1 MSAAR
6 DLIVSLD
13 NERRYSERLNL
24 DVPIAFLAHGTGGL
38 IVKQVLILLNSYQEK
53 SDTRI
58 LSNTRSLLFFGVP
71 HRGYANSV
79 LDYMP
84 WIWSL
89 KGIEEEYTPQ
99 SKEVRAMLE
108 GFASISNRFRIYTF
122 INTIK
127 TSTWPASSLQLGDY
141 RTYYMG
147 LPNEELIYS
156 NTEYFAMLKLAHN
169 SAEYNKVVSILRRI
183 PRASDLG
190 SESAWHFG
198 QQFRL
203 DEQESEFGKLWFRD
217 LRSDAHRVVN
227 RRPMDRSS
235 KIAILDSGIDLDHS
249 SFQEAVDE
257 DHIVVK
263 SFVEG
268 LPGDQDSD
276 GHGTHTAH
284 LTLKV
289 APNST
294 LFIARVIEHG
304 SIVEFDN
311 NKSAIVKAIKW
322 AIEERVDIISMSF
335 GYRAEVPE
343 IKAALRKAFHKGII
357 LIAAASNSG
366 VNPRFPISFPANMR
380 QVICMHST
388 DGYGNPSPRNPS
400 AIPDCNLGIL
410 GEAVAAAWPRQ
421 LDIAREA
428 SMTAAGDTPG
438 AAARPRGSRTMQK
451 DHSRVASGTSVA
463 APIAAGIA
471 ALILE
476 YASQA
481 SAQKHDSVVQRWGE
495 LRHCDEMRKLF
506 RSIAKERGGYQSI
519 TPSSLFDYHG
529 EGMHRRVCGR
539 IGDVL
544 DSL

>member
-1 MSAAR
+1 
-6 DLIVSLD
+6 
-13 NERRYSERLNL
+13 
-24 DVPIAFLAHGTGGL
+24 
-38 IVKQVLILLNSYQEK
+38 
-53 SDTRI
+53 
-58 LSNTRSLLFFGVP
+58 
-71 HRGYANSV
+71 
-79 LDYMP
+79 
-84 WIWSL
+84 
-89 KGIEEEYTPQ
+89 
-99 SKEVRAMLE
+99 
-108 GFASISNRFRIYTF
+108 
-122 INTIK
+122 
-127 TSTWPASSLQLGDY
+127 
-141 RTYYMG
+141 
-147 LPNEELIYS
+147 
-156 NTEYFAMLKLAHN
+156 
-169 SAEYNKVVSILRRI
+169 
-183 PRASDLG
+183 
-190 SESAWHFG
+190 
-198 QQFRL
+198 
-203 DEQESEFGKLWFRD
+203 
-217 LRSDAHRVVN
+217 
-227 RRPMDRSS
+227 
-235 KIAILDSGIDLDHS
+235 
-249 SFQEAVDE
+249 
-257 DHIVVK
+257 
-263 SFVEG
+263 
-268 LPGDQDSD
+268 
-276 GHGTHTAH
+276 
-284 LTLKV
+284 
-289 APNST
+289 
-294 LFIARVIEHG
+294 
-304 SIVEFDN
+304 
-311 NKSAIVKAIKW
+311 
-322 AIEERVDIISMSF
+322 MSF